1 MEGKRRILLRDV
13 QAGGL
18 EIGRVRC
25 GGGGRRLEGAAQ
37 VAASSMRARG
47 VVAIGCTEWGGVV
60 ENKYGLNAEW
70 AVFVGKKRLTNGESD
85 WDGSASL
92 ARNATSCDRFD
103 DRKRDSVAI
112 EKKKGG
118 WAGLAGTSSRSGW
131 LGRDFG
137 GGPFAAFAVFR
148 KFLLKSTDV
157 SPGRS
162 SLGLLGVFI
171 PSSRSFTGELP
182 PLRARWLAGAGAR
195 NAGLGPCEIDE
206 MVFV

>member
-1 MEGKRRILLRDV
+1 M

-18 EIGRVRC
+18 EIVRVRC

-37 VAASSMRARG
+37 VAASSIRARG

-70 AVFVGKKRLTNGESD
+70 AVSVGKKRLTNGESD

-112 EKKKGG
+112 EKK
-118 WAGLAGTSSRSGW
+118 RW
-131 LGRDFG
+131 LGG
-137 GGPFAAFAVFR
+137 
-148 KFLLKSTDV
+148 
-157 SPGRS
+157 
-162 SLGLLGVFI
+162 
-171 PSSRSFTGELP
+171 SRRYLVKV
-182 PLRARWLAGAGAR
+182 WLAGAGLWR
-195 NAGLGPCEIDE
+195 GTFCRVCCFPKVSVEKHRCQSRSE
-206 MVFV
+206 

>member
-1 MEGKRRILLRDV
+1 VEGKRRILLRDV

-112 EKKKGG
+112 EKKKVAGRVSQVPRQGLVGWGG
-118 WAGLAGTSSRSGW
+118 TLEG
-131 LGRDFG
+131 D
-137 GGPFAAFAVFR
+137 
-148 KFLLKSTDV
+148 LL
-157 SPGRS
+157 PR
-162 SLGLLGVFI
+162 LLF
-171 PSSRSFTGELP
+171 SESF
-182 PLRARWLAGAGAR
+182 
-195 NAGLGPCEIDE
+195 C
-206 MVFV
+206 